1 MLMPINLD
9 DFAGSFRPKSV
20 PRKSED
26 WLLSGT
32 EPRLGDILAD
42 PLVHAV
48 MRRDGVSQAQLR
60 SIVARAQVCLRGDP
74 CCRCAA

>member
-9 DFAGSFRPKSV
+9 DYAASLRPKSA
-20 PRKSED
+20 RRAAED
-26 WLLSGT
+26 WLSGA
-32 EPRLGDILAD
+32 EPRLGDVLGD

-60 SIVARAQVCLRGDP
+60 AVIARAQACLRGDP

>member
-1 MLMPINLD
+1 MPIMPIKLD
-9 DFAGSFRPKSV
+9 DYAASLRPK
-20 PRKSED
+20 PARRAAED
-26 WLLSGT
+26 WLSST
-32 EPRLGDILAD
+32 EPRLGDVLGD

-60 SIVARAQVCLRGDP
+60 AIIARAQACLRGDP